1 MESDNPYSVRRLRK
15 LVDSRAQAE
24 AGAPT
29 AQPQPNVATENWESQ
44 LKSEQV
50 KRIIAE
56 NENYRQD
63 TALRF
68 KWANALL
75 GLLWSVFGLMA
86 GITLAVIGV
95 PNYVRHN
102 VNLLEWVI
110 GGSCA
115 DMIGLGYIVAHYL
128 FGNGGGAS
136 GTRRKRSL
144 KVRY

>member
-1 MESDNPYSVRRLRK
+1 M
-15 LVDSRAQAE
+15 VDSRAQAE
-24 AGAPT
+24 EGAPT

-50 KRIIAE
+50 KRIVAE
-56 NENYRQD
+56 NESYRQD

-75 GLLWSVFGLMA
+75 GLLWSVLGFMA
-86 GITLAVIGV
+86 MITLVVISV
-95 PNYVRHN
+95 PNYLRHS
-102 VNLLEWVI
+102 VNFLEWVI

-115 DMIGLGYIVAHYL
+115 DLMGLGYIVAHYL
-128 FGNGGGAS
+128 FGNGGGTS